1 MKPDV
6 DLIEAGNEIFS
17 RQVAGYF
24 VSAADARTQIASAMH
39 ELYLYS
45 EPELE
50 DEHFAKLKRFVLG
63 QTPKQLTL
71 FSPYSPHLFVVP

>member
-24 VSAADARTQIASAMH
+24 VSAADARTQFASAMH
-39 ELYLYS
+39 ELHLYS
-45 EPELE
+45 EPRQAVQLQLFELPE
-50 DEHFAKLKRFVLG
+50 PV
-63 QTPKQLTL
+63 TPASRRNLQL
-71 FSPYSPHLFVVP
+71 V